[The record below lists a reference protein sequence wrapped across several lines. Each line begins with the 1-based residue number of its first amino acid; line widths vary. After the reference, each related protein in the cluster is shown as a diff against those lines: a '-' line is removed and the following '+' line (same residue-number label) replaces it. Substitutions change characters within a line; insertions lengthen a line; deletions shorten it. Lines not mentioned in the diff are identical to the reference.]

1 MTEAIASSSLLVI
14 LHGGWAN
21 RTRPPVESA
30 DAVAMLHRRR
40 NESSPPQVR
49 RKASAT

>member
-1 MTEAIASSSLLVI
+1 MTGAIASFSLLVI

-30 DAVAMLHRRR
+30 DAVEMLPRRR
-40 NESSPPQVR
+40 RSSPPQVR

>member
-1 MTEAIASSSLLVI
+1 MTEAIASFSLLVI

-21 RTRPPVESA
+21 RTRPLVESA
-30 DAVAMLHRRR
+30 DAVEMLRRR
-40 NESSPPQVR
+40 NEASPPEVR